1 MEREM
6 LLLGLLRSGEM
17 HGYQLNEYIERT
29 LSFCAD
35 VKKATA
41 YFLLDKMEGRGWV
54 TATEHREGNR
64 PPRKVYHLT
73 PGGEAEFQ
81 RLLRENLSSFASA
94 RSAGDIGLAFLGAL
108 ESGEA
113 SELLRLRRAALAAE
127 LDGIRAAPQH
137 GSGLRRVIRLNY
149 GSGIQLLIDHQ
160 IHYLD
165 SELRWLDETIASLG
179 KGAAGSLLKEKR

>member
-6 LLLGLLRSGEM
+6 LLLGLLRNGEM
-17 HGYQLNEYIERT
+17 HGYQLNDYIERT

-54 TATEHREGNR
+54 TVTEQREGNR

-73 PGGEAEFQ
+73 PSGEVEFQ
-81 RLLRENLSSFASA
+81 RLLRENLATFSSA
-94 RSAGDIGLAFLGAL
+94 RSAADIGLAFLGAL
-108 ESGEA
+108 DPGEA
-113 SELLRLRRAALAAE
+113 RQLLQQRRAALSTD

-137 GSGLRRVIRLNY
+137 GSGV
-149 GSGIQLLIDHQ
+149 QLLINHQ
-160 IHYLD
+160 INYLD

-179 KGAAGSLLKEKR
+179 NKTPKAHRQSQ

>member
-6 LLLGLLRSGEM
+6 LLLGLLRNGEM
-17 HGYQLNEYIERT
+17 HGYQLNDYIERT

-54 TATEHREGNR
+54 TVTEQREGNR

-73 PGGEAEFQ
+73 PSGEVEFQ
-81 RLLRENLSSFASA
+81 RLLRENLATFSSA
-94 RSAGDIGLAFLGAL
+94 RSAADIGLAFLGAL
-108 ESGEA
+108 DPREA
-113 SELLRLRRAALAAE
+113 RQLLQQRRAALSIE

-137 GSGLRRVIRLNY
+137 GSGV
-149 GSGIQLLIDHQ
+149 QLLINHQ

-179 KGAAGSLLKEKR
+179 KKAAGAQIKEKR

>member
-17 HGYQLNEYIERT
+17 HGYQLNDYIERT

-54 TATEHREGNR
+54 TAIEQREGNR

-73 PGGEAEFQ
+73 PSGEAEFQ
-81 RLLRENLSSFASA
+81 RLLRENLATFSSA
-94 RSAGDIGLAFLGAL
+94 RSAADIGLAFIGAL
-108 ESGEA
+108 DPGEA
-113 SELLRLRRAALAAE
+113 RQLLQQRRAALSTD
-127 LDGIRAAPQH
+127 LDSIRAAPQH
-137 GSGLRRVIRLNY
+137 GSGV
-149 GSGIQLLIDHQ
+149 QLLINHQ
-160 IHYLD
+160 INYLD

-179 KGAAGSLLKEKR
+179 NKTPKAHRQSQ